1 MLNKLFSIKNEY
13 KTNADNIYLSK
24 HKVITILGV
33 KIKIK
38 HPLKL
43 AKIFIHNEILF
54 NSKRIYNLGNN
65 KNIILNITGKGN
77 IIKLNK
83 ILGAGKLIIE
93 LIDIDNSKLEIGQNN
108 NINRT
113 LTLVG
118 HNTPSKR
125 AKGSI
130 YIGHNNIFNGHCTV
144 ALPASGDKYT
154 KIGNYNLFAADIN
167 IIGVSD
173 HLVFD
178 INTKEKFNLEENIE
192 IGDKIWIGN
201 GVRVLNKAKIP
212 NNSVVA
218 MNSIVTKKFDKTNIL
233 LAGNPASIKKENIF
247 WNINND
253 DSYLHTDNP
262 LEQK

>member
-38 HPLKL
+38 HPLKP

-125 AKGSI
+125 AVVFTLDIITFLMGI
-130 YIGHNNIFNGHCTV
+130 VQLHCQQV
-144 ALPASGDKYT
+144 A
-154 KIGNYNLFAADIN
+154 IN
-167 IIGVSD
+167 IQKSAITI
-173 HLVFD
+173 F
-178 INTKEKFNLEENIE
+178 
-192 IGDKIWIGN
+192 
-201 GVRVLNKAKIP
+201 
-212 NNSVVA
+212 
-218 MNSIVTKKFDKTNIL
+218 L
-233 LAGNPASIKKENIF
+233 LQTLI
-247 WNINND
+247 
-253 DSYLHTDNP
+253 
-262 LEQK
+262 